1 MDAKKRAAALAAVYA
16 HMKTSEEAHARHMA
30 EQEKNAGLKESA
42 SRMLPGHAPNVW
54 GMAGRQSLMQANTMM
69 QLRMFR

>member
-1 MDAKKRAAALAAVYA
+1 MDPKKRTAALAAVYA

-30 EQEKNAGLKESA
+30 EQAETAGIKEPA
-42 SRMLPGHAPNVW
+42 SRILTGHTHNVW
-54 GMAGRQSLMQANTMM
+54 GMAGRQSQMQANTMM